1 MFATRPILIKAKS
14 NRMQKAV
21 AIDLIV
27 NLPLAFEISESVPV
41 ESVEVEKGFSA
52 TFKVYTSKNVGA

>member
-1 MFATRPILIKAKS
+1 
-14 NRMQKAV
+14 MQKAV